1 MDISNQNLDTTE
13 ITIKNNSKT
22 DAKNLWKKDYDD
34 DYQLHATIFS
44 TDSTTESDETISVF
58 KKVNIMDLEK
68 RKELYGVCGECNEPG
83 TGYLWCQPCNAKRF
97 KENFKNWTSGNK
109 NIDELIQQSQLNAFF
124 CAKCLEWIPFENF
137 ENVTYLTRGG
147 FSNIYSAYW
156 PEGKIG
162 HWDIENQEW
171 IRTSIKVALKSLNN
185 SSNNISN
192 DFLNEIKY
200 YISCHIYAG
209 NTVMCFGITQD
220 PNTKNY
226 MMVLQYFEGGNLRS
240 TLVEDLTLETK
251 IKYLFFIIDGL
262 SGIHDAGNIHKDF
275 HSGNI
280 LHDNEEDVLSIS
292 DLGMCQP
299 VNDNER
305 KGIYGVIP
313 YMAPEVLR
321 GYQYTKAA
329 DIYSFGIIMNELMS
343 EKIPYNDIPH
353 DHFLV
358 VKICKGFRP
367 KISEDTPK
375 LIVDLIIKC
384 LDAKAENRP
393 TAKELRQILI
403 KYVTET
409 EDENS
414 EISYQIKEYEKIK
427 ENKLKNRT
435 NENKSK
441 NLQTHPQAIY
451 TSRLLNFENL
461 PEPVNSTDYSS
472 SYQEIISS
480 SSANP
485 ISECLDCELNEL
497 DLNQDDD
504 E

>member
-1 MDISNQNLDTTE
+1 MDTSKQNSDTTE
-13 ITIKNNSKT
+13 ITTRDNSKPVV
-22 DAKNLWKKDYDD
+22 KNLWKVGDGE
-34 DYQLHATIFS
+34 YQFHATIFS
-44 TDSTTESDETISVF
+44 TDSTTESDETILFF

-68 RKELYGVCGECNEPG
+68 RKEVYGVCGECNEPEVVLVKFIRL
-83 TGYLWCQPCNAKRF
+83 TGP
-97 KENFKNWTSGNK
+97 KEILGIGILKIKNGN
-109 NIDELIQQSQLNAFF
+109 EL
-124 CAKCLEWIPFENF
+124 
-137 ENVTYLTRGG
+137 R
-147 FSNIYSAYW
+147 
-156 PEGKIG
+156 
-162 HWDIENQEW
+162 
-171 IRTSIKVALKSLNN
+171 KVALKCLNN
-185 SSNNISN
+185 SFNNISN

-200 YISCHIYAG
+200 YISCHFHAT
-209 NTVMCFGITQD
+209 NTVVCFGITQD
-220 PNTKNY
+220 PDTKDY
-226 MMVLQYFEGGNLRS
+226 MMVLEYFGGGNLRNI
-240 TLVEDLTLETK
+240 LTKGLDYKTK
-251 IKYLFFIIDGL
+251 MEFLFCIIDGL

-280 LHDNEEDVLSIS
+280 LHDNKDDILSIS
-292 DLGMCQP
+292 DLGMCKP
-299 VNDNER
+299 VLNNNEQ

-343 EKIPYNDIPH
+343 EEIPYSDIPH
-353 DHFLV
+353 DNFLV

-384 LDAKAENRP
+384 WDAKAANRP
-393 TAKELRQILI
+393 TAKELRQIFF
-403 KYVTET
+403 KYDLEM

-414 EISYQIKEYEKIK
+414 EISYQIKECEKIK
-427 ENKLKNRT
+427 ENKLKNKI
-435 NENKSK
+435 NENQSK
-441 NLQTHPQAIY
+441 NHPQAIY

-461 PEPVNSTDYSS
+461 PEPVNSTDYLSS
-472 SYQEIISS
+472 FQETISS

>member
-13 ITIKNNSKT
+13 ITIRNNSKT
-22 DAKNLWKKDYDD
+22 DAKNLWKYDD
-34 DYQLHATIFS
+34 GDEYQAHATIFS
-44 TDSTTESDETISVF
+44 TDSTTESDETISFF

-68 RKELYGVCGECNEPG
+68 RKEVYGVCGECNQPG
-83 TGYLWCQPCNAKRF
+83 TGLYWCQPCNAKRF
-97 KENFKNWTSGNK
+97 EENFKNWTSGNK

-124 CAKCLEWIPFENF
+124 GSKCLEWIPFEKF

-147 FSNIYSAYW
+147 FSKIYSAYW
-156 PEGKIG
+156 PEGNIWY
-162 HWDIENQEW
+162 WDIENQEW
-171 IRTSIKVALKSLNN
+171 YRKSKRVALKSLNN

-200 YISCHIYAG
+200 YISGHFHAS

-220 PNTKNY
+220 PNTKDY
-226 MMVLQYFEGGNLRS
+226 MMVLQYFEGGNLRNI
-240 TLVEDLTLETK
+240 LVKGSKLKTK
-251 IKYLFFIIDGL
+251 IDYLFQIIDGL

-280 LHDNEEDVLSIS
+280 LHDNDDYLSIS

-321 GYQYTKAA
+321 GYKYTKAA

-343 EKIPYNDIPH
+343 EEIPYNDIPH

-367 KISEDTPK
+367 TISEDTPK

-384 LDAKAENRP
+384 WDAKAENRP
-393 TAKELRQILI
+393 TAKELRQTFL
-403 KYVTET
+403 KYGNDM

-414 EISYQIKEYEKIK
+414 EISYQIKECEKIK

-441 NLQTHPQAIY
+441 NLQTYPQAIY
-451 TSRLLNFENL
+451 TSRLLKFENL

-480 SSANP
+480 SSENP